1 MGKDQRILP
10 NGGWD
15 AILTVL
21 VANKI
26 ILRFSLLIF
35 ALCQGTRKT
44 LRPVY
49 TKNPNFHDM
58 SVSLHSVIIRIYENY
73 SRLVRIHFLH
83 KAIEFDV
90 WISLIVEIG
99 V

>member
-1 MGKDQRILP
+1 MLFVILGGPRVMSIFSENMHYIGRSLRISLF
-10 NGGWD
+10 
-15 AILTVL
+15 LSL
-21 VANKI
+21 F
-26 ILRFSLLIF
+26 LSLLIF

-58 SVSLHSVIIRIYENY
+58 SVLLHSVIIMIYENY

-90 WISLIVEIG
+90 
-99 V
+99 